1 MKKALSK
8 QEEKLTLGVLA
19 IVCIA
24 VIAQMS
30 LMAKIF
36 KLVSRGNKA
45 LKIYIDKNKYFEK
58 FSNDDFEQEY
68 NDKDIPF

>member
-19 IVCIA
+19 IVCVA
-24 VIAQMS
+24 VIAQLT
-30 LMAKIF
+30 LMAKIL

-58 FSNDDFEQEY
+58 LNKNSFKDDE
-68 NDKDIPF
+68 DIPF